1 MNKIALLV
9 SVIRNAQ
16 FVKIIS
22 SYMMVFVLMNALK
35 DSTVL
40 GDNAYNVIRIVLC
53 VEDQI
58 IVINVR
64 YKLYFSI
71 IHA

>member
-1 MNKIALLV
+1 
-9 SVIRNAQ
+9 
-16 FVKIIS
+16 
-22 SYMMVFVLMNALK
+22 MVFVLMNALK